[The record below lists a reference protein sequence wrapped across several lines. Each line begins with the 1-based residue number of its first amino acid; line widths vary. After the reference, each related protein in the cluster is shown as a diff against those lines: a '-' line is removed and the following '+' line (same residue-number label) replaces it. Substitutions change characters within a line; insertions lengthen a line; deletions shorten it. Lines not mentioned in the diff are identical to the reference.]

1 MSAWSATELAGT
13 RLPEEWYKHSAG
25 LAPAPG
31 QDKVLL
37 MFVGAE
43 GAKYGDDKTLY
54 NMSQSSIL
62 SLGWRTR

>member
-25 LAPAPG
+25 LSPAPG

-43 GAKYGDDKTLY
+43 GAK
-54 NMSQSSIL
+54 
-62 SLGWRTR
+62 

>member
-13 RLPEEWYKHSAG
+13 RLPEEWYKHSSG
-25 LAPAPG
+25 LSPAPG

-43 GAKYGDDKTLY
+43 GAKYGDDKTLCIICR
-54 NMSQSSIL
+54 SQSL
-62 SLGWRTR
+62 